1 MYFANFEKIRE
12 ITGVRPYTG
21 KFGTDDKDG
30 IDTAYR
36 VIADHVRTLTF
47 AICDGGVPNNEGR
60 GYVLRRVLRRGSR
73 YVRKYM
79 NYPIGSFFPQ
89 LVDIVIEQN
98 KEIFPEI
105 ESGSQDLKEILNEE
119 ELSFAK
125 TLDRGEKLFEQYAI
139 IASKTPEQTLSGKD
153 VWRLYD
159 TYGFPVDLT
168 RLMAEEAG
176 LKIDEKGFEVA
187 KEESREASKGGASKN
202 ASSLIKLMCMLYPN
216 LKERLS
222 RPTTVQ
228 SMDLTILKP
237 VFLLFTMVANL
248 LIPSS
253 KITKVNNMVFC

>member
-1 MYFANFEKIRE
+1 M
-12 ITGVRPYTG
+12 
-21 KFGTDDKDG
+21 
-30 IDTAYR
+30 
-36 VIADHVRTLTF
+36 TF

-60 GYVLRRVLRRGSR
+60 GYVLRRILRRGSR

-79 NYPIGSFFPQ
+79 NYPIGGFFQQ
-89 LVDIVIEQN
+89 LVDVVIEQN

-105 ESGSQDLKEILNEE
+105 SSGAQDLKEILNEE

-176 LKIDEKGFEVA
+176 LKIDEEGFERA
-187 KEESREASKGGASKN
+187 KEESREASKGSGTKDGKT
-202 ASSLIKLMCMLYPN
+202 LVKLD
-216 LKERLS
+216 
-222 RPTTVQ
+222 VHA
-228 SMDLTILKP
+228 
-237 VFLLFTMVANL
+237 LLN
-248 LIPSS
+248 
-253 KITKVNNMVFC
+253 